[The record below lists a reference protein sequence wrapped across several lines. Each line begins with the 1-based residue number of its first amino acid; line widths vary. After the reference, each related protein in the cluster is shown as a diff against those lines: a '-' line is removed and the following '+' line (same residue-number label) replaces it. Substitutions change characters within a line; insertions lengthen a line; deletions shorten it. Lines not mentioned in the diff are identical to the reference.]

1 MLKLYSVKFKQ
12 SEDAPVINGHK
23 GQEMILDEVKDFS
36 SATASRLQTAI
47 SHVTGIV
54 ESVYRINAANE
65 AAAEFH
71 ETLSSLNSDN
81 VERKLKAERRFRA
94 YVLEFDMFLDY
105 WESYIAHHKRIDG
118 TSDEKL
124 VSDYKDL
131 FKNLTHSAYDS
142 HMEYQL
148 MDMIRNQTAHVQS
161 PVNRI
166 HVGID
171 GNEIYSMRDILLSK
185 CKSGENKKKILKAQ
199 PDEIALS
206 PIVDVT
212 RQCLEEIHAELIDF
226 MLDDLAMTEF
236 AVIKD
241 FLDYIMSK
249 DLLFAPWILM
259 DDATAI
265 PNPYHI
271 SDMRAFI
278 YVMERMEKKLSWK

>member
-1 MLKLYSVKFKQ
+1 
-12 SEDAPVINGHK
+12 
-23 GQEMILDEVKDFS
+23 
-36 SATASRLQTAI
+36 
-47 SHVTGIV
+47 
-54 ESVYRINAANE
+54 
-65 AAAEFH
+65 
-71 ETLSSLNSDN
+71 
-81 VERKLKAERRFRA
+81 
-94 YVLEFDMFLDY
+94 
-105 WESYIAHHKRIDG
+105 
-118 TSDEKL
+118 
-124 VSDYKDL
+124 
-131 FKNLTHSAYDS
+131 
-142 HMEYQL
+142 

-241 FLDYIMSK
+241 FLDYILSK

-271 SDMRAFI
+271 SDMRAYI
-278 YVMERMEKKLSWK
+278 YVMERMEKKLLGK